1 VAAVSP
7 YKAYFFA
14 ARPKTLP
21 AAAVPVVLGGTLAQS
36 EGAFSIVPWILCLL
50 FALLI
55 QVGTNYANDYYD
67 FVKGSDDE
75 RRIGPSRATAS
86 GWVRPSAMRRAMIL
100 TFAAAFLIGCG
111 LIPFGGWWL
120 LAVGLVAILC
130 GIAYTG
136 GPYPLGYNGWGDL
149 FVFIFFGWVATALTY
164 YVQAGTFRYGEVCGY
179 WLLLAGALPGVL
191 STNLLVVNNLR
202 DRPLDAESGKRT
214 LAVRFGR
221 RFALAEYHILNLAA
235 FVCAGLF
242 AFGTGHRGGLLVLGA
257 LPLAIRM
264 SRRVQKATTREDFA
278 TALAG
283 TAGLLMLA
291 GLLFSGGLLLRRS
304 GL

>member
-1 VAAVSP
+1 MKSVSP
-7 YKAYFFA
+7 LQAFFLA

-21 AAAVPVVLGGTLAQS
+21 AAAVPVVLGGALAQS
-36 EGAFSIVPWILCLL
+36 AGAFAFGPWILCLL

-86 GWVRPSAMRRAMIL
+86 GWVKPSAMRRAMIL
-100 TFAAAFLIGCG
+100 TFAVAFLCGCG

-120 LAVGLVAILC
+120 LAVGVVSILC

-149 FVFIFFGWVATALTY
+149 FVFVFFGWVATALTY
-164 YVQAGTFRYGEVCGY
+164 YVQAGTFRYGEACGY
-179 WLLLAGALPGVL
+179 WLLLAGAVPGVL

-221 RFALAEYHILNLAA
+221 RFALAEYHVLNASA
-235 FVCAGLF
+235 FLSAVLF

-264 SRRVQKATTREDFA
+264 SRRVQKAKTREAFA

-283 TAGLLMLA
+283 TAALLMLA
-291 GLLFSGGLLLRRS
+291 GLLFSGGLLLRGS